1 MHAERS
7 PMGTNRFLDNAED
20 GQHVSIFINQR
31 FTSGTRGLNMEELI
45 FGALSSPYIPDPVLM
60 YFVLFPYLNSMR
72 EQRFSDL
79 NALRYATKTLYKNL
93 TNNSIKVYFI
103 NGLNDRKACGTER
116 CLLNIN
122 WQVCLSAVCNWR
134 HLTSWKYEMRLRK
147 SSWCKV
153 KIAVYFEKNYQN
165 HMIFCIREFNWQS
178 INKTYFILQSIQ

>member
-1 MHAERS
+1 MCACRNIS
-7 PMGTNRFLDNAED
+7 D
-20 GQHVSIFINQR
+20 GDQQVLRYCRRWPTCVNFYKSKVYKWNQR
-31 FTSGTRGLNMEELI
+31 FEYGRTDIWSTLI
-45 FGALSSPYIPDPVLM
+45 SIHPVLM

-93 TNNSIKVYFI
+93 TNNGIKVYFI

-122 WQVCLSAVCNWR
+122 WQVCLSVVCNWR

-147 SSWCKV
+147 SSWCKI
-153 KIAVYFEKNYQN
+153 KIAVYFEKKLSKSYDFL
-165 HMIFCIREFNWQS
+165 HS
-178 INKTYFILQSIQ
+178 GIQLTVN